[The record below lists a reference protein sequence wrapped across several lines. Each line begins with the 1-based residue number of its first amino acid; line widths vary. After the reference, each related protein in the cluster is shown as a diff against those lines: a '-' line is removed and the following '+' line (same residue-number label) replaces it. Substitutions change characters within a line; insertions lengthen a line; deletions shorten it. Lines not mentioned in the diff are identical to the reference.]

1 MQFIKLGLEIGP
13 LGVFFLVNM
22 QFGIFAATAAF
33 MASVVIALAASYAF
47 FRKIAV
53 MPMVTGVFVM
63 VFGGLTLYLQD
74 DTFIKI
80 KPTVVN
86 LLFALMLA
94 IGLAANKPILKTL
107 LGEVLHMEDEG
118 WRKLTVRWA
127 CFFIF
132 LACLN
137 EVVWRNFSVDM
148 WVKFKT
154 LGVMPLTFGFMM
166 AQLGLLQKYQIVDTS
181 EESSAEERQNS
192 A

>member
-1 MQFIKLGLEIGP
+1 MQFIKLGLEVGP

-33 MASVVIALAASYAF
+33 MASVVVALAASYAL
-47 FRKIAV
+47 FRKVAI
-53 MPMVTGVFVM
+53 MPLVTGVFVM

-94 IGLAANKPILKTL
+94 VGLVANKPFLKTL
-107 LGEVLHMEDEG
+107 LGEVLQMEDEG

-127 CFFIF
+127 CFFIL

-137 EVVWRNFSVDM
+137 EVVWRHFSRDV
-148 WVKFKT
+148 WVSFKT
-154 LGVMPLTFGFMM
+154 FGVMPLTFGFMM
-166 AQLGLLQKYQIVDTS
+166 AQIGLLQKYQIVHTS
-181 EESSAEERQNS
+181 DESPVKEGQNS
-192 A
+192 V

>member
-1 MQFIKLGLEIGP
+1 MQFIKLGLEVGP